1 MKITT
6 TLYTDYLIS
15 QKYKKWSPGKYAMLL
30 YVTVSIHPISIRSDA
45 LTQISLSSFEILKVY
60 VLKIWDQQI
69 KFVAKAQFLFLILH
83 LDPPCNDCEL

>member
-45 LTQISLSSFEILKVY
+45 LT
-60 VLKIWDQQI
+60 
-69 KFVAKAQFLFLILH
+69 
-83 LDPPCNDCEL
+83 